1 MVAALCGPDER
12 RSRPR
17 ERGAV
22 KHRRALLALV
32 AFLSVAFLLAGR
44 DRGTAQEHPKPLAG
58 QTLRWGADCNG
69 GIPYVIKI
77 ADKDKAAVD
86 EPDGPVSGFEADLR
100 DALARE
106 LGCRIVFKQ
115 LDFDNLYT
123 ELDQGNCDFAM
134 NGLEIIPENL
144 ERASFTKPYYLY
156 RLQLVV
162 RADEKR
168 FTTLEECL
176 AQKLKVGTLSG
187 CAAARILAK
196 MGFVKDDTLKEYR
209 DQDPLYRELR
219 DRAVDAVLLDL
230 PASIYYVMTYPQ
242 LRYAQPVK
250 GLKFVGEPFG
260 AGTYGL
266 AVKKGNTQL
275 LAHLNGALDRMRAS
289 GELKTILAK
298 WDLWNL
304 DQYQLYD
311 VTASPQ
317 EAEVQPWTFDR
328 YFPVLLHG
336 AYWTIVISLFGFA
349 VAMALGLPLSL
360 MRLYGPWPLRL
371 VGTVYVEF
379 FRGIPVLLLLYFLYY
394 GSGAFSFEWG
404 MPWIKLNPYVAA
416 VLGFGLN
423 YAAYEAEI
431 YRAGIGSI
439 PVGQWEAAASLGMA
453 APLTFRRI
461 ILPQAVRVILPPMTN
476 DFVALF
482 KDTSIVSVIAVTE
495 LTTEYQ
501 ILTKSGGGY
510 VEIGL
515 CTAAL
520 YLIMSVPLGYLSRYL
535 EKRWVVKG

>member
-1 MVAALCGPDER
+1 VKDR
-12 RSRPR
+12 RTLFSL
-17 ERGAV
+17 G
-22 KHRRALLALV
+22 
-32 AFLSVAFLLAGR
+32 AFLIATFILAAHNPGA
-44 DRGTAQEHPKPLAG
+44 AQEPPKPLAG
-58 QTLRWGADCNG
+58 QKLRWGADCNG

-77 ADKDKAAVD
+77 ADKDKAAAD

-134 NGLEIIPENL
+134 NGLEIIPENR
-144 ERASFTKPYYLY
+144 ERADFSKPYYLY
-156 RLQLVV
+156 RQQLVA
-162 RADEKR
+162 RDEENR

-176 AQKLKVGTLSG
+176 KQHLKVGTLSG
-187 CAAARILAK
+187 CAASRILAN

-230 PASIYYVMTYPQ
+230 PASIYYVMPYPQ

-260 AGTYGL
+260 AGTYGI
-266 AVKKGNTQL
+266 AVKKGNSQL
-275 LAHLNGALDRMRAS
+275 LANLNAALDRIRAS
-289 GELKTILAK
+289 GELKNILSK
-298 WDLWNL
+298 WDLWTL
-304 DQYQLYD
+304 DQYQIYD
-311 VTASPQ
+311 VSENPAASD
-317 EAEVQPWTFDR
+317 VQPWTFDR
-328 YFPVLLHG
+328 YFPILLHG
-336 AYWTIVISLFGFA
+336 ASWTIVISVCGFA

-371 VGTVYVEF
+371 AGTVYVEF

-404 MPWIKLNPYVAA
+404 MPWLKLNAYVAA
-416 VLGFGLN
+416 VLGFGIN

-431 YRAGIGSI
+431 YRAGIGAI
-439 PVGQWEAAASLGMA
+439 PIGQWEAAASLGMPPA
-453 APLTFRRI
+453 LTFRRI
-461 ILPQAVRVILPPMTN
+461 ILPQAIRVILPPMTN

-510 VEIGL
+510 VQIGL

-535 EKRWVVKG
+535 EKRWGLKS